1 MEHWQWFIPCY
12 GALCIIFVYL
22 DYKTKSK
29 IVKLTLK
36 CSPLLMLM
44 LAVTK
49 NLIVS
54 SASTSP
60 SAPGS
65 TNKLYQLFWGLLF
78 SVFGDAYLVFSNTF
92 LLGVVSF
99 AIAQGIYVS
108 MFGGELALFQG
119 ASNIE
124 MIIGIIVISIS
135 CTVYVSIV
143 SHMKPLLAVLAA
155 LYCVL
160 ISTMLCTALIQAYR
174 SATYPTIAGATGAA
188 LFYLSD
194 MMLSVNKWGVK
205 FLYAQVLIMTT
216 YYCAQLFIAA
226 SVLVVT

>member
-1 MEHWQWFIPCY
+1 MEHWQWFIPSY
-12 GALCIIFVYL
+12 GAMCITFIYL
-22 DYKTKSK
+22 DYTAKSK
-29 IVKLTLK
+29 IVKLTFK
-36 CSPLLMLM
+36 CFPLIMLM

-49 NLIVS
+49 SLIGS
-54 SASTSP
+54 SASVSP

-65 TNKLYQLFWGLLF
+65 TNRLSLLFWGLLF
-78 SVFGDAYLVFSNTF
+78 SVAGDAYLVFSSTF

-108 MFGGELALFQG
+108 LFGGGLVLFHG
-119 ASNIE
+119 TDNIE
-124 MIIGIIVISIS
+124 IIIGVIVILIS
-135 CTVYVSIV
+135 CTVYTSIV
-143 SHMKPLLAVLAA
+143 SHMKPVLAVLAA

-174 SATYPTIAGATGAA
+174 SATYLNIAGAAGSS

-205 FLYAQVLIMTT
+205 IPCAQVLIMTT
-216 YYCAQLFIAA
+216 YYCAQLLIAG
-226 SVLVVT
+226 SVIEIN